1 MFYIK
6 DTYAKVWKTMRVKE
20 KYTDL
25 NISTSEKDQDG
36 NYINYNWFI
45 RCLGAAHNKAK
56 KIEDGTRIKIL
67 KGKIINENRQDKDG
81 NWLPYGA
88 GITILVFDFEI
99 ADNNYSTD
107 DNETKKT
114 SKKKSSNKK
123 ASTKKKQEIDD
134 EEEDD
139 DDIDVPF

>member
-56 KIEDGTRIKIL
+56 KIEEGTRIKIL
-67 KGKIINENRQDKDG
+67 KGKIINENRKDEDG
-81 NWLPYGA
+81 NWLPYGSC
-88 GITILVFDFEI
+88 ITILVFDFEI
-99 ADNNYSTD
+99 ADNDSSKD
-107 DNETKKT
+107 DNETKKA
-114 SKKKSSNKK
+114 SKKKSTNKK
-123 ASTKKKQEIDD
+123 TSTKKKQEVDD

-139 DDIDVPF
+139 EDIDVPF